1 MECVAVSDSAF
12 LSETWSALRLAENS
26 TTKNEDSD
34 EEEEKEQELE
44 SKKDSETRVQD
55 FASIGKY
62 VDVQDGESYGARW
75 W

>member
-1 MECVAVSDSAF
+1 MCCCVIRI

-44 SKKDSETRVQD
+44 SKRQ
-55 FASIGKY
+55 
-62 VDVQDGESYGARW
+62 
-75 W
+75 